1 MQKCGQMPLHYAPI
15 FRESTGRS
23 ANALRKIFVIYSIAS
38 ELRDTRDC
46 YSTGHWYIGVCT
58 GRSANDILT
67 SKLYPTWRH

>member
-1 MQKCGQMPLHYAPI
+1 MQKCRQVLPHYASI
-15 FRESTGRS
+15 IRGSTGRS
-23 ANALRKIFVIYSIAS
+23 ASALRKIFVIAS
-38 ELRDTRDC
+38 ELRDTNLGDC